1 MRALLPAPAAAFDPD
16 AHRTMK
22 LRLGEEIIQM
32 RLSLG
37 IGQEGAARILGRTK
51 SAIHRWEA
59 AKTTPDLDELA
70 YLSAAL
76 GHRFVCRILTEPE
89 ARRLDRMEAAAEIG
103 PEPERDA
110 RLALIERVAERLLEL
125 PLAEADAFV
134 RGIEAA
140 QNPRAAR

>member
-1 MRALLPAPAAAFDPD
+1 MPATAPAFDPT
-16 AHRTMK
+16 AERSVK
-22 LRLGEEIIQM
+22 LRLGEEIVQM

-37 IGQEGAARILGRTK
+37 LGQKGAARVLGRTK

-70 YLSAAL
+70 HLSAAL
-76 GHRFVCRILTEPE
+76 GHRFICRILTEPE

-140 QNPRAAR
+140 HSPRADR